1 MSRIKSYL
9 IFILVSFSFLLLFSA
24 CERTME
30 EEVIKPIEMMVG
42 QKSVATALAAESNVR
57 TVRAALMRYP
67 ATSPTNQYPGDMDIY
82 DYRTLREVLA
92 DENLPPDMADLMWDA
107 GFGITYRSDGYTFT
121 FEVRAISGDGEIITA
136 TPNGITKGQ

>member
-1 MSRIKSYL
+1 MDRLKPYL
-9 IFILVSFSFLLLFSA
+9 PIFYFLLSILIITPA

-30 EEVIKPIEMMVG
+30 EDVIKPIEMMYG
-42 QKSVATALAAESNVR
+42 QKSVAAALAAETNVR

-92 DENLPPDMADLMWDA
+92 DENLPAEMTELMWDA
-107 GFGITYRSDGYTFT
+107 GIGIKYTSDGNSFT
-121 FEVRAISGDGEIITA
+121 FQVKALSGERETITA
-136 TPNGITKGQ
+136 TPKGITKN

>member
-30 EEVIKPIEMMVG
+30 EEVIKPIEMMYG
-42 QKSVATALAAESNVR
+42 QKNVATALAAESNVR
-57 TVRAALMRYP
+57 TVRAALLRYP

-82 DYRTLREVLA
+82 DYRTLRDVLP
-92 DENLPPDMADLMWDA
+92 DENLPPDMAELMWDPA
-107 GFGITYRSDGYTFT
+107 SGVTYRSDGYTFT
-121 FEVRAISGDGEIITA
+121 FEVKALSADGGIITA
-136 TPNGITKGQ
+136 TPGGVTKN